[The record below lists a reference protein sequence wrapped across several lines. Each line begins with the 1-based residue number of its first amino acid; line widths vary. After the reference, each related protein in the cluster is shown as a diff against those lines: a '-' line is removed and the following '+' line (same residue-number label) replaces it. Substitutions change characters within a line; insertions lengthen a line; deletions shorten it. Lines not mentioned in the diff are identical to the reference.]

1 MERLPMPLAR
11 SPTAGGLIEM
21 YMDDAID
28 ATRSSHPWSKT
39 LGGQAPPCVGPMPDH
54 PNRSALSYHSRQ
66 FHLNE
71 TPSSV
76 DQSPPTNGDTASGG
90 DTVNSSFVLG
100 SSSPER
106 EGGKSLDAGKSLNST
121 QLLGRG
127 ASGAVHFE
135 YHDRLSQNV
144 ARKVVRPMD
153 EDRCK
158 NAVAELEFARRAID
172 VHNAEPG
179 LNIFRNIVEVFEA
192 YHDDGEHEVVI
203 TMGHMANG
211 TVANLP
217 LFRRVAATD
226 PEEDVAADKPSE
238 DIDELEAV
246 MARIARDCLNGLHV
260 LHEYLRILHRDLKP
274 ENILIDADG
283 TAKLADFGV
292 AAPLPPDCDDA
303 DDQVGSVLYMSP
315 ERLRGERHGPKSDVW
330 SLGVTMLQLA
340 LRGRHPFV
348 DAGSL
353 GCAVDRFWCLCERFA
368 LSGSREDG
376 KASILDAVET
386 ALARIELCR
395 GAALSSAFHDM
406 MRGMLAAEE
415 KDRFSV
421 NVALTHKW
429 LAMGHPR

>member
-1 MERLPMPLAR
+1 
-11 SPTAGGLIEM
+11 
-21 YMDDAID
+21 
-28 ATRSSHPWSKT
+28 
-39 LGGQAPPCVGPMPDH
+39 MPDH

-217 LFRRVAATD
+217 LFRRVTATD

-246 MARIARDCLNGLHV
+246 MARVMRDCLNGLHV

-348 DAGSL
+348 LAPTPDRS
-353 GCAVDRFWCLCERFA
+353 VDRFWCLAETLRIMETA
-368 LSGSREDG
+368 HEGTQ
-376 KASILDAVET
+376 AVEQ
-386 ALARIELCR
+386 LAADAFVAIESER
-395 GAALSSAFHDM
+395 GAASEAFRSFIRATLAIDPSVRPSAAALLRHD
-406 MRGMLAAEE
+406 
-415 KDRFSV
+415 
-421 NVALTHKW
+421 W
-429 LAMGHPR
+429 LRDATRCETSI